1 MIHMINQYFIH
12 RLVDVC
18 LHGYHTAFD
27 FKPSRSWDVGYSNE
41 RYDKFEE
48 MCLQSIKP
56 HFWRF

>member
-1 MIHMINQYFIH
+1 MSVKCSK
-12 RLVDVC
+12 LES
-18 LHGYHTAFD
+18 TD
-27 FKPSRSWDVGYSNE
+27 FKEEEEEEEDSNE